1 VQAVEEIESVVLN
14 RIKLN
19 VSIFTA
25 IQFGEMSHQASDL
38 RSDHVIVI
46 EPSKG
51 WVPVRLR
58 DLWEYR
64 DLLYFLVWRDVNI
77 RFQLELRQVHSHS
90 LMSYPARL
98 LQCLR
103 SGRTRGLRGMSLSR
117 SS

>member
-1 VQAVEEIESVVLN
+1 
-14 RIKLN
+14 
-19 VSIFTA
+19 
-25 IQFGEMSHQASDL
+25 MSHQAIE
-38 RSDHVIVI
+38 RPSDHVIVI
-46 EPSKG
+46 EPSMG
-51 WVPVRLR
+51 LGPVKRRNLI
-58 DLWEYR
+58 DYY
-64 DLLYFLVWRDVNI
+64 DPPDFFVWRNVNI